1 MSLENI
7 DSRHCDNFTIALS
20 YSLHNNVGEVRYS
33 FPARCALEV
42 NTKMKDFHNLQP
54 CRCCCRCL
62 RSLSMNK
69 IGRPRGEKVIVQSK
83 V

>member
-1 MSLENI
+1 MPLENI

-20 YSLHNNVGEVRYS
+20 YSFYNNVGEVRYS
-33 FPARCALEV
+33 LPARSALEV

>member
-1 MSLENI
+1 MPLENI

-20 YSLHNNVGEVRYS
+20 YSFYNVRYS
-33 FPARCALEV
+33 LPARCALEV
-42 NTKMKDFHNLQP
+42 NTNMKDFHNLQP

>member
-1 MSLENI
+1 MPLENI

-20 YSLHNNVGEVRYS
+20 YSFYNNVGEVRYS
-33 FPARCALEV
+33 LPARCALEV
-42 NTKMKDFHNLQP
+42 NTEMKDFHNLQP
-54 CRCCCRCL
+54 CRCL

-69 IGRPRGEKVIVQSK
+69 IGQPLGEKVIVQSK